1 MDVRRLD
8 LQFDKQRAEVTIV
21 DAAGERTITLTGGD
35 FAAVSAAADDAVR
48 AATNVIR
55 GPRLQPAE
63 TPSQPEFWQSLYAQ
77 QQTGWELMRAAP
89 PLERWFDRASP
100 AGKRALV
107 VGCGRGHEA
116 RLLASRGAEV
126 VAVDFAADAIAEA
139 RRLTPA
145 GMAIDFRRQDLFT
158 LGGDDD
164 IPDRGRYDLVVEHCC
179 FCAIE
184 PSRRAAYV
192 AVAARV
198 LRPGGE
204 LVGLFRTHGGSGG
217 PPFSVDADELQRL
230 FAARFTLVQLSVPT
244 DSVAGR
250 QGKELLASF
259 RPR

>member
-1 MDVRRLD
+1 VDVRRLD
-8 LQFDKQRAEVTIV
+8 LRFDLGQAVLTVV
-21 DAAGERTITLTGGD
+21 DAAGERTITLTGSD
-35 FAAVSAAADDAVR
+35 FTAVSAAADDAVR
-48 AATNVIR
+48 AATNIVR
-55 GPRLQPAE
+55 GPRLEPPE
-63 TPSQPEFWQSLYAQ
+63 TPSQPEFWQTLYEHE
-77 QQTGWELMRAAP
+77 QTGWELMRAAP
-89 PLERWFDRASP
+89 PLVHWFDQSSP

-116 RLLASRGAEV
+116 RMLASRGADV

-145 GMAIDFRRQDLFT
+145 ELQIDYRQQDLFT
-158 LGGDDD
+158 LGLD
-164 IPDRGRYDLVVEHCC
+164 PNEARYDLLVEHCC

-184 PSRRAAYV
+184 PGRREEYV

-198 LRPGGE
+198 LAPGGA

-217 PPFSVDADELQRL
+217 PPFSVDADEVQRL
-230 FAARFTLVQLSVPT
+230 FGPRFTLAQLTVPT

-250 QGKELLASF
+250 QGKELFAIF